1 MGICCSKAAAGEL
14 DDDEG
19 LGFPWMHDDAFH
31 HHLWASAGVSV
42 HTKQGW
48 KGANQDAMTVCQD
61 FAGNKG
67 HIFCGVFDGHGPR
80 GREVARHVRDTLP
93 VKLASALT
101 PKTGDEDSSSDTLK
115 LKPEEDDSS
124 NNLKLKPEE
133 ADSSNNLKLKPEEDD
148 SSNNLKLKP
157 EEADSSNS
165 LKLRPEEDNSS
176 NSLKLRPEEDN
187 SSNSLKLRT
196 EEDPSSNTD
205 LDSFDKSESSSFS
218 DDPSDE
224 SQLLSTWKNIFVK
237 TFEQVDEELR
247 QHSGIDC
254 ICSGTTAV
262 AAVRQGDHLI
272 VSNLGDSRA
281 VLCTRDSKDRLI
293 PVQLTTDL
301 KPDLPSELAR
311 ILNCKGRVFAMDD
324 EPDVPRMWL
333 PDQDAPGL
341 AMARAFG
348 DFCLKNHGLICT
360 PEVYCRKLSE
370 KDEFLV
376 LATDGIWDVLSNK
389 EVVKLVSSASDPS
402 KAARQL
408 IDRAVRA
415 WRRKY
420 PTSMVDDCAVVCLY
434 LNRASRGPDESLR
447 VPGTGEDVKPAVVPF
462 TGSSFRRA
470 LSNGGCEASSEEGA
484 TVWRALEGVA
494 RANSMIRL
502 PRMGRVLS
510 WRRRSSSLEEDDGEE
525 RD

>member
-1 MGICCSKAAAGEL
+1 MGICCSKAAAGDL
-14 DDDEG
+14 DDDEQ
-19 LGFPWMHDDAFH
+19 GFPWMHDDVFH
-31 HHLWASAGVSV
+31 RHLWTSAAVSM

-61 FAGNKG
+61 FAGHKG
-67 HIFCGVFDGHGPR
+67 DIFCGVFDGHGPL

-93 VKLASALT
+93 MKLSSVLK
-101 PKTGDEDSSSDTLK
+101 PKTE
-115 LKPEEDDSS
+115 EEDPSTD
-124 NNLKLKPEE
+124 NLKLG
-133 ADSSNNLKLKPEEDD
+133 
-148 SSNNLKLKP
+148 
-157 EEADSSNS
+157 
-165 LKLRPEEDNSS
+165 
-176 NSLKLRPEEDN
+176 
-187 SSNSLKLRT
+187 T
-196 EEDPSSNTD
+196 QEDPSSNTD
-205 LDSFDKSESSSFS
+205 LDSSDKSDSTSFS
-218 DDPSDE
+218 GDTSDE
-224 SQLLSTWKNIFVK
+224 KHLLSTWKNVFVK

-262 AAVRQGDHLI
+262 TVVRQGDHLI
-272 VSNLGDSRA
+272 IANLGDSRA
-281 VLCTRDSKDRLI
+281 VLCTRDSKERLI

-360 PEVYCRKLSE
+360 PEVYYRKLSG

-376 LATDGIWDVLSNK
+376 LATDGVWDVLSNK
-389 EVVKLVSSASDPS
+389 EVVKLVSSATDPP

-420 PTSMVDDCAVVCLY
+420 PTSMVDDCAVVCLF
-434 LNRASRGPDESLR
+434 LNRPASPDESL
-447 VPGTGEDVKPAVVPF
+447 PLPAGTGDGVNKPPHDQAAVSSF
-462 TGSSFRRA
+462 TGSFRKV
-470 LSNGGCEASSEEGA
+470 LSGDASEEGT
-484 TVWRALEGVA
+484 TVWRALEGLA
-494 RANSMIRL
+494 RANSVMRL
-502 PRMGRVLS
+502 PRIGRVRS
-510 WRRRSSSLEEDDGEE
+510 WRRRSNSLDEDEDEDD

>member
-19 LGFPWMHDDAFH
+19 LGFPWMHDDLFH
-31 HHLWASAGVSV
+31 SHLWASAGVSV

-48 KGANQDAMTVCQD
+48 KGANQDAMTVSQD
-61 FAGNKG
+61 FAGHKS
-67 HIFCGVFDGHGPR
+67 HIFCGVFDGHGPL

-93 VKLASALT
+93 VKLASALK

-115 LKPEEDDSS
+115 LKPQEDDSNSNSKLKPEEDDSS
-124 NNLKLKPEE
+124 SNLKLKPEE
-133 ADSSNNLKLKPEEDD
+133 DESSSNLKLKPEEDD
-148 SSNNLKLKP
+148 
-157 EEADSSNS
+157 
-165 LKLRPEEDNSS
+165 
-176 NSLKLRPEEDN
+176 

-205 LDSFDKSESSSFS
+205 LDSFDKSDSSSSS
-218 DDPSDE
+218 DDTSDE

-247 QHSGIDC
+247 QHSEIDC

-262 AAVRQGDHLI
+262 AAVRQGNHLI
-272 VSNLGDSRA
+272 VANLGDSRA

-311 ILNCKGRVFAMDD
+311 ILNCNGRVFAMDD

-434 LNRASRGPDESLR
+434 LNQRSSPGPDENLG
-447 VPGTGEDVKPAVVPF
+447 VPGTGGDVKPLAVPF

-470 LSNGGCEASSEEGA
+470 LSNGGGGEASSEEG
-484 TVWRALEGVA
+484 TVVWRALERVA
-494 RANSMIRL
+494 RANSVIRL

-510 WRRRSSSLEEDDGEE
+510 WRRRSSSLDEDDGEE

>member
-1 MGICCSKAAAGEL
+1 MGICCSKAKADL
-14 DDDEG
+14 DDDEQG
-19 LGFPWMHDDAFH
+19 LGFPWMHDDVFH
-31 HHLWASAGVSV
+31 HHLWTTAAASM

-48 KGANQDAMTVCQD
+48 KGANQDAMAVCQD
-61 FAGNKG
+61 FAGHKG

-93 VKLASALT
+93 MKLSSALK
-101 PKTGDEDSSSDTLK
+101 PKTGEQEDPSTDT
-115 LKPEEDDSS
+115 
-124 NNLKLKPEE
+124 
-133 ADSSNNLKLKPEEDD
+133 
-148 SSNNLKLKP
+148 
-157 EEADSSNS
+157 
-165 LKLRPEEDNSS
+165 
-176 NSLKLRPEEDN
+176 
-187 SSNSLKLRT
+187 LKLRT
-196 EEDPSSNTD
+196 EQDPSSNTD
-205 LDSFDKSESSSFS
+205 LDSSDKSDSTTSS
-218 DDPSDE
+218 DDTSDE
-224 SQLLSTWKNIFVK
+224 KHLLSTWKNIFVK

-247 QHSGIDC
+247 QHSEIDC

-262 AAVRQGDHLI
+262 AVVRQGDHLFI
-272 VSNLGDSRA
+272 ANLGDSRA

-324 EPDVPRMWL
+324 EPDVHRMWL

-389 EVVKLVSSASDPS
+389 EVVKIVSSVTDPS

-415 WRRKY
+415 WRCKY
-420 PTSMVDDCAVVCLY
+420 PTSMVDDCAAVCLF
-434 LNRASRGPDESLR
+434 LNRPASPDEESLT
-447 VPGTGEDVKPAVVPF
+447 GTGDVKPPREQAGMSF
-462 TGSSFRRA
+462 TGSFRRVV
-470 LSNGGCEASSEEGA
+470 SSRGGGEASEEGT
-484 TVWRALEGVA
+484 TVWRALEGVT
-494 RANSMIRL
+494 RANSVMRL
-502 PRMGRVLS
+502 PRIGRVLS
-510 WRRRSSSLEEDDGEE
+510 WRRRSTNSLDEDEDD

>member
-1 MGICCSKAAAGEL
+1 MGICCSKAKAKAKAKAAAQ
-14 DDDEG
+14 DEQA
-19 LGFPWMHDDAFH
+19 FPWMHDD
-31 HHLWASAGVSV
+31 HLWTTAAASI
-42 HTKQGW
+42 HTKQGC

-61 FAGNKG
+61 FAGHKG
-67 HIFCGVFDGHGPR
+67 HIFCGVFDGHGPL

-93 VKLASALT
+93 VKLSSAL
-101 PKTGDEDSSSDTLK
+101 KLRTGE
-115 LKPEEDDSS
+115 EEDPSTD
-124 NNLKLKPEE
+124 
-133 ADSSNNLKLKPEEDD
+133 
-148 SSNNLKLKP
+148 
-157 EEADSSNS
+157 S
-165 LKLRPEEDNSS
+165 LKLRA
-176 NSLKLRPEEDN
+176 
-187 SSNSLKLRT
+187 

-205 LDSFDKSESSSFS
+205 LDSSDKSDSTSFS
-218 DDPSDE
+218 DDTSDE
-224 SQLLSTWKNIFVK
+224 KHLLSAWRNILVE

-247 QHSGIDC
+247 QHSGLDC

-262 AAVRQGDHLI
+262 TVVRQGDHLFI
-272 VSNLGDSRA
+272 ANLGDSRA

-301 KPDLPSELAR
+301 KPDLPGELAR

-360 PEVYCRKLSE
+360 PEVYYRKLSE

-389 EVVKLVSSASDPS
+389 EVVKMVCSAKDPS

-420 PTSMVDDCAVVCLY
+420 PTSMVDDCAAVCLF
-434 LNRASRGPDESLR
+434 LNRPLASPPDDK
-447 VPGTGEDVKPAVVPF
+447 PPAVSSSSSF
-462 TGSSFRRA
+462 TGSFRKV
-470 LSNGGCEASSEEGA
+470 LSGGGGGEASEM
-484 TVWRALEGVA
+484 WRALEGVA
-494 RANSMIRL
+494 RANSVMRL
-502 PRMGRVLS
+502 PRMLS
-510 WRRRSSSLEEDDGEE
+510 WRMRSNSLDEEQDERSGTDG
-525 RD
+525 

>member
-19 LGFPWMHDDAFH
+19 LGFPWMHDDLFH
-31 HHLWASAGVSV
+31 HHLWTSAGVSV

-48 KGANQDAMTVCQD
+48 KGANQDAMTVSQD
-61 FAGNKG
+61 FAGHRG
-67 HIFCGVFDGHGPR
+67 HIFCGVFDGHGPL

-93 VKLASALT
+93 VKLASALK
-101 PKTGDEDSSSDTLK
+101 PNTGDEDSSSD
-115 LKPEEDDSS
+115 
-124 NNLKLKPEE
+124 
-133 ADSSNNLKLKPEEDD
+133 NLKLKPEEDD
-148 SSNNLKLKP
+148 SSNNSKLKP

-165 LKLRPEEDNSS
+165 LKLKPEEDDSS
-176 NSLKLRPEEDN
+176 NSLKLKPEEDD

-205 LDSFDKSESSSFS
+205 LDSFDKSDSSSSS
-218 DDPSDE
+218 DDTSYE
-224 SQLLSTWKNIFVK
+224 SQLFSTWKNIFVK

-262 AAVRQGDHLI
+262 AAVRQGDHL
-272 VSNLGDSRA
+272 VVANLGDSRA

-434 LNRASRGPDESLR
+434 LNRRASPGPEESLLP
-447 VPGTGEDVKPAVVPF
+447 VPGTGDDVKPF

-470 LSNGGCEASSEEGA
+470 LSNGGGEASSEEGA

-494 RANSMIRL
+494 RANSVIRL
-502 PRMGRVLS
+502 PRLGRVLS
-510 WRRRSSSLEEDDGEE
+510 WRRRSSSLDEDDGEE
-525 RD
+525 QRG

>member
-1 MGICCSKAAAGEL
+1 MGICCGKAKAAAGEP

-19 LGFPWMHDDAFH
+19 LGFPWMHDDLFH
-31 HHLWASAGVSV
+31 SHLWASAGVSV

-61 FAGNKG
+61 FAGQKG
-67 HIFCGVFDGHGPR
+67 HILCGVFDGHGPR

-93 VKLASALT
+93 VELAAALK
-101 PKTGDEDSSSDTLK
+101 PRTGDEDPSASSDAS
-115 LKPEEDDSS
+115 KPKPDEDGSGENGEDGSGKNGDASS
-124 NNLKLKPEE
+124 N
-133 ADSSNNLKLKPEEDD
+133 A
-148 SSNNLKLKP
+148 
-157 EEADSSNS
+157 
-165 LKLRPEEDNSS
+165 
-176 NSLKLRPEEDN
+176 
-187 SSNSLKLRT
+187 
-196 EEDPSSNTD
+196 D
-205 LDSFDKSESSSFS
+205 LDSFDKSGGSGSSS
-218 DDPSDE
+218 DVTSDE
-224 SQLLSTWKNIFVK
+224 SQQQQLLLSTWKNVFVRA
-237 TFEQVDEELR
+237 FEQVDEELR
-247 QHSGIDC
+247 RLSGIDC

-272 VSNLGDSRA
+272 VANLGDSRA

-311 ILNCKGRVFAMDD
+311 ILSCKGRVFAMDD

-348 DFCLKNHGLICT
+348 DFCLKSHGLICE
-360 PEVYCRKLSE
+360 PQVYCRKLSE

-389 EVVKLVSSASDPS
+389 EVVKLVSSAPDPS

-434 LNRASRGPDESLR
+434 LNRRASPAPVESSSGLLPVPD
-447 VPGTGEDVKPAVVPF
+447 DVRPAAPF

-470 LSNGGCEASSEEGA
+470 LTSNGQAVSEEGTTA
-484 TVWRALEGVA
+484 VWRALEGVA
-494 RANSMIRL
+494 RANSVIRL
-502 PRMGRVLS
+502 PRVGRVLS
-510 WRRRSSSLEEDDGEE
+510 WRRRSTSLDEDDGGE